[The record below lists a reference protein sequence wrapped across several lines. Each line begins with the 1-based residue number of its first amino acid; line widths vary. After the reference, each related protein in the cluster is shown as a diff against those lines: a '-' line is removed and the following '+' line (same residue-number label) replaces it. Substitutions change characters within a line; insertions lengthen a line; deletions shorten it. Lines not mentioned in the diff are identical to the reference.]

1 MMESVSCVNL
11 EVWLVQRVLTVV
23 HFSSR
28 MLGNFSM
35 NLVRGV
41 RGRTD
46 GYQLTL

>member
-1 MMESVSCVNL
+1 MMESVSSVNL

-23 HFSSR
+23 HFSSQ

-35 NLVRGV
+35 NLVHGV

-46 GYQLTL
+46 GYQLTS

>member
-1 MMESVSCVNL
+1 MMESASSVNL

-23 HFSSR
+23 HFSSQ

-35 NLVRGV
+35 NLVSGV